1 MGGGGGAMDA
11 SGLTFTRSLVRDM
24 VLVKPQFLG
33 ANYREVILEQLRSK
47 HEGGCSRH
55 GYILAGSIAM
65 HRVSLGH
72 VEAATLNGDVRYEV
86 QYYASICN
94 PAVGCRMAARVI
106 NMNKFGLLAHSG
118 VQAPD
123 GTFVPVVE
131 TIVTRNVT
139 GIASEVDLD
148 AIKLGDTIFVEILGK
163 KFELRDRKISVI
175 GRAVRRLEQPAE
187 GEPLLPAALDPL
199 GVDATRRRER
209 RERPATRGEADAAS
223 ESGGSEGG
231 GDDGELDGGD
241 DEHSDEEEA
250 ESESDSGSSSGSSG
264 GDDSADEEL
273 SVAAEVEE
281 GEEGIEGSDVGESS
295 SGGSDDAA
303 SENGSEGSNASGPGY
318 GAGSVQSGG
327 GGFDCDGDLY

>member
-1 MGGGGGAMDA
+1 MGGGGGGAMDA

-33 ANYREVILEQLRSK
+33 ANYRDVILEQLRSK

-209 RERPATRGEADAAS
+209 RERAATRGEADAAS

-231 GDDGELDGGD
+231 GELDGGD
-241 DEHSDEEEA
+241 EEQSDEEEA
-250 ESESDSGSSSGSSG
+250 KSESDSGSSISSDGSG
-264 GDDSADEEL
+264 GDDSAEEEL

-281 GEEGIEGSDVGESS
+281 GEEGIEGSDVEASE

-303 SENGSEGSNASGPGY
+303 SENGSDASGPGY